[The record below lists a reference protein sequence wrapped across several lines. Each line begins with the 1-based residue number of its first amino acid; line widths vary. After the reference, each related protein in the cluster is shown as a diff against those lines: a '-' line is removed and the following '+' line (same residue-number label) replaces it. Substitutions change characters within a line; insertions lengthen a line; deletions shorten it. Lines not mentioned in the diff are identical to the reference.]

1 MFSSSLLN
9 FLSGLFAGAG
19 LNLITQAQTGPLTQP
34 KWAVLVDA
42 VPWIAA
48 SVFTAWAGHLVA
60 GAERESEL
68 KITAGL
74 TDAERHA
81 VTNAEKR
88 KVQRNYRILIAAA
101 AASFA
106 GALVLTPGFLIGGN

>member
-34 KWAVLVDA
+34 SWTVFLDSA
-42 VPWIAA
+42 PWIAS
-48 SVFTAWAGHLVA
+48 SVFQAWAGHLVQ

-68 KITAGL
+68 KIKDEL
-74 TDAERHA
+74 TDAERRA
-81 VTNAEKR
+81 VLRAEQR
-88 KVQRNYRILIAAA
+88 KVQGKYRLLMVLSAVTFVA
-101 AASFA
+101 
-106 GALVLTPGFLIGGN
+106 ALVLTPGLLD